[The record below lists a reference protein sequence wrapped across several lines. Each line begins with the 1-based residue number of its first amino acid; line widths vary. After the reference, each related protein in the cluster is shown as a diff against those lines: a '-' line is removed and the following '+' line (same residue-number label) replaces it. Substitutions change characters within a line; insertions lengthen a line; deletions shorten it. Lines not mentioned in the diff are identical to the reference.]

1 MKVKAYI
8 FDVFG
13 TLVDWRNSVA
23 RDCSAVFKTKGITLD
38 PHVFATDW
46 RAEYDPAMARI
57 REGGRGYVPLEIL
70 HHENLEITLKKHKI
84 SENFSQTEREAL
96 NTAWEKLDPW
106 GDVVAGLTAL
116 KPFGKIAPCSNGS
129 VAMMTRLAG
138 YGGLPWDDYVGAE
151 RAEDYK
157 PKHEV
162 YRKSAAWLG
171 FEPREVMMVAA
182 HNKDLVAA
190 REAGLQTGFFVRAG
204 EHGPGQSIDLTAEHD
219 WDLIADDLVDLARRI
234 SG

>member
-1 MKVKAYI
+1 MSTKAYI

-23 RDCSAVFKTKGITLD
+23 RECSAVFTAKGITTD

-57 REGGRGYVPLEIL
+57 REGGRGYVPLETL
-70 HHENLEITLKKHKI
+70 HLENLAITLKKHKI
-84 SENFSQTEREAL
+84 SENLSQTEMDDL

-106 GDVVAGLTAL
+106 GDVVAGLIAL
-116 KPFGKIAPCSNGS
+116 KAHGRIAPCSNGS

-151 RAEDYK
+151 RAQDYK
-157 PKHEV
+157 PKLDV
-162 YRKSAAWLG
+162 YLKSAAWLG
-171 FEPREVMMVAA
+171 LEPSEVMMVAA
-182 HNKDLVAA
+182 HNSDLVAA
-190 REAGLQTGFFVRAG
+190 REAGLKTGFFARPS
-204 EHGPGQSIDLTAEHD
+204 EHGPGQTKDLVAEQD
-219 WDLIADDLVDLARRI
+219 WDLVADDLVDLARRV